1 MTNISHMGYLDG
13 NIQENLLA
21 ETLVPC
27 NLGKVKQVGN
37 CIISIVGVTKQ
48 CFTNEPSFDNI
59 KMKILDVMGSLS
71 VLWMGLEG
79 IKATFEETA
88 SVLADEFSRL
98 VEKTV
103 TMFGQA
109 SNSISYQRRFS
120 ILFNLVKYSRK
131 TKSLLKDKPILLQ
144 KHDSNLFGKII
155 CSHINETERKKG
167 QIDKIDHISIQNS
180 R

>member
-71 VLWMGLEG
+71 VLLDGFRG
-79 IKATFEETA
+79 
-88 SVLADEFSRL
+88 
-98 VEKTV
+98 
-103 TMFGQA
+103 
-109 SNSISYQRRFS
+109 Y
-120 ILFNLVKYSRK
+120 
-131 TKSLLKDKPILLQ
+131 
-144 KHDSNLFGKII
+144 
-155 CSHINETERKKG
+155 
-167 QIDKIDHISIQNS
+167 
-180 R
+180 